1 MGPVWDFNLGMGNCS
16 IGYSGST
23 EGWSY
28 ANRASGV
35 GYWADRLM
43 SDPSFKQ
50 KVRSRWQ
57 LLRNTVW
64 SNANLR
70 AFIDNTKNELNEAA
84 IRNFER
90 WPVLGNKVFLER
102 EACTKNGISVYCD
115 TFESA
120 IDEHLKVWLLERTT
134 WIDDQLQ

>member
-1 MGPVWDFNLGMGNCS
+1 MRPVWDFNLGMGNCS

-50 KVRSRWQ
+50 KVTSRWQ

-64 SNANLR
+64 SNANLT
-70 AFIDNTKNELNEAA
+70 AFIDN
-84 IRNFER
+84 
-90 WPVLGNKVFLER
+90 
-102 EACTKNGISVYCD
+102 TKNGISVYCD

-120 IDEHLKVWLLERTT
+120 IDEHLKVWLLERAT